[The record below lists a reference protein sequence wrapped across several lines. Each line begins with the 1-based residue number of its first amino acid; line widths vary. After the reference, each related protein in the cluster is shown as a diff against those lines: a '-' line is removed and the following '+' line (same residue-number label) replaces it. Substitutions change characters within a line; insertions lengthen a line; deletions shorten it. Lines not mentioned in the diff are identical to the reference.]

1 MLTTLLPLLNLA
13 NAARAALAIIALWG
27 LATGYIAWQRYD
39 AAREATAAMVSKL
52 KTETAE
58 EISRRNAIIDAA
70 RRNAERMA
78 DTISANST
86 KNQETV
92 RKIDDYAP
100 QSVSLAAVPLGVGGA
115 YPPPPRSAADFALDA
130 RSVRFLNDIGRS
142 PSRRAGSSKP
152 DAKAAGAVR
161 RPAAA
166 PKPRN
171 QP

>member
-1 MLTTLLPLLNLA
+1 MLTLLPLLNLA
-13 NAARAALAIIALWG
+13 NAARAALAILALWG

-39 AAREATAAMVSKL
+39 AAKQATSEMVSKL

-58 EISRRNAIIDAA
+58 EIARRNAIIDAA

-78 DTISANST
+78 DTIAANST

-92 RKIDDYAP
+92 RKIDDYVP
-100 QSVSLAAVPLGVGGA
+100 QPTPLAALPLALGPAAPSVPRAGELI
-115 YPPPPRSAADFALDA
+115 ALDA
-130 RSVRFLNDIGRS
+130 GRVRLLNDIGR
-142 PSRRAGSSKP
+142 PSRVRAGSSKP

-166 PKPRN
+166 PKPGN
-171 QP
+171 QS

>member
-1 MLTTLLPLLNLA
+1 MLTLLPLLTIA

-39 AAREATAAMVSKL
+39 AAREATSAMVSKL

-92 RKIDDYAP
+92 RKIDDYVP
-100 QSVSLAAVPLGVGGA
+100 QSASLATLPLA
-115 YPPPPRSAADFALDA
+115 LAPAAPPAPRAADLIALDA
-130 RSVRFLNDIGRS
+130 GRVRLLNDIGRS
-142 PSRRAGSSKP
+142 SRGRAGSSKP

-166 PKPRN
+166 SKPGN
-171 QP
+171 QS